1 MPSKRIYPRW
11 LPPTPAQRTI
21 LRQIRRK
28 QTMVMVWLVAF
39 IPAGWIAIVL
49 TRSDVMLVPLTVLW
63 ISAGVLLARRVT
75 AIRCP
80 RCDAN
85 FCEKSQLP
93 YWYGLFNN
101 RCENCGLTLISEGH
115 APE

>member
-1 MPSKRIYPRW
+1 M
-11 LPPTPAQRTI
+11 
-21 LRQIRRK
+21 

-39 IPAGWIAIVL
+39 IPAGWVAIVL

-85 FCEKSQLP
+85 FCEKSRQP
-93 YWYGLFNN
+93 YWYGLFNH
-101 RCENCGLTLISEGH
+101 RCENCGLTLTPQDD